1 MASVYNNVTSNSL
14 SSSVRGY
21 GGLASGLDRDSLIEG
36 MTAATRAKIAKQ
48 QKSKQTLLWKQ
59 DAYRSISSKLV
70 EFSKKYTSYT
80 NPATNLSSASFWAQS
95 NVTAVGT
102 NSKYVQVTGSSSN
115 ANSVSILG
123 VEQLAK
129 KASTISGGTVSDG
142 VLETGEINLDE
153 KKIVNT
159 LEGQYLTFQV
169 GNKTYSVSFKSGK
182 DKDGKPY
189 DYSNGSNTVDSIN
202 RALAEVSIGEDRT
215 LADVLVASGE
225 GDSADGSFKL
235 DLTSKDTA
243 GNEIR
248 LAGGSRGALGALGI
262 NSGDELVEL
271 GKEGATVIDDKG
283 MSAKLKDNQSIF
295 KELSFEDRI
304 DGKSMSFT
312 YNGVTK
318 SITLAYKSDLK
329 GMAEDI
335 QNKLDKEFGTGR
347 IHVETEDGKLKFY
360 TVKPGGDRDKFESLQ
375 KYLENY
381 QDTSSDLAIAYA
393 DAGVT
398 GADGALNVVNGES
411 NRLNLNVAIGES
423 GLLSAK
429 GLPVDDTPLNIVING
444 YKIEGL
450 TNKSTLNEIMN
461 KINASDAGVTMSYMR
476 NADKFSIVSKEEGA
490 SGSIEFDIAGTD
502 NEKLFG
508 EMAKPVTDPVS
519 NEVSAAKYIGQDAI
533 VYVKYA
539 DSSAPVKLTR
549 GSNTFDLDGLN
560 VTVSGTF
567 NTKGDDNSD
576 EAVTFNAKTDS
587 DKIAKAVSDMIKDY
601 NDIIKMVNEQV
612 STKPNRQYEPLT
624 DEQKAG
630 MTEKQIEQ
638 WEAKAKEGLLF
649 NDSDLRGLAD
659 SMRFI
664 FEGGSEKKALLES
677 YGISTSTNYEDNGAL
692 VFDEVKFRAALEK
705 SSDDLQKLFTQG
717 EDTLTGDKGG
727 LMTRLNGITQKYAAT
742 TGATKGILI
751 EKAGSIYAPT
761 SILSNSL
768 KKSMDGIDSII
779 ERLQSQ
785 LKTETDRYIKQFTSL
800 ETLIS
805 QMNSQ
810 SSWLQ
815 GAFGGQ

>member
-48 QKSKQTLLWKQ
+48 QKSKQTLQWKQ

-80 NPATNLSSASFWAQS
+80 NPATNLLSASFWAQN

-153 KKIVNT
+153 MKTVNT

-169 GNKTYSVSFKSGK
+169 GNKTYSVSFKSGT
-182 DKDGKPY
+182 DKNGKPY

-202 RALAEVSIGEDRT
+202 RALAEVSIGDDRT
-215 LADVLVASGE
+215 LADVLKASGE
-225 GDSADGSFKL
+225 GDSADGSFTL
-235 DLTSKDTA
+235 DFTA
-243 GNEIR
+243 DDPAKNEVR
-248 LAGGSRGALGALGI
+248 LAGGSKGALEALGI

-283 MSAKLKDNQSIF
+283 MSAKLKDNQTIF
-295 KELSFEDRI
+295 KNLSFESRI

-335 QNKLDKEFGTGR
+335 QKKLDKEFGTGR
-347 IHVETEDGKLKFY
+347 IHVEATTDNNGKLEFY
-360 TVKPGGDRDKFESLQ
+360 TVKPGGDRDNFESLQ
-375 KYLENY
+375 KYLESY

-398 GADGALNVVNGES
+398 GADGALKVANGES
-411 NRLNLNVAIGES
+411 NRLNLNVAIGKS
-423 GLLSAK
+423 GLISSNNV
-429 GLPVDDTPLNIVING
+429 PVDLNIVING
-444 YKIEGL
+444 HKIEGL
-450 TNKSTLNEIMN
+450 TNKSTLKEIMD

-490 SGSIEFDIAGTD
+490 SGEIKFDATFKDENGIDIPTD
-502 NEKLFG
+502 NAILFG
-508 EMAKPVTDPVS
+508 DMAAQGPV
-519 NEVSAAKYIGQDAI
+519 YGQDAI

-539 DSSAPVKLTR
+539 DSSDPVKLTR

-649 NDSDLRGLAD
+649 NDSDLRGLTD

-664 FEGGSEKKALLES
+664 FEGGSDKKALLES

-705 SSDDLQKLFTQG
+705 SGDDLQKLFTQG

>member
-80 NPATNLSSASFWAQS
+80 NPATNLSSPSFWAQS

-102 NSKYVQVTGSSSN
+102 NSKYVQVTGSSST

-129 KASTISGGTVSDG
+129 KASTVSSGAVSDG
-142 VLETGEINLDE
+142 VLETGKIDLDE
-153 KKIVNT
+153 MKTVNT

-169 GNKTYSVSFKSGK
+169 GNKTYSVSFKSGA
-182 DKDGKPY
+182 DKAGKPY
-189 DYSNGSNTVDSIN
+189 DYSDGDNTVESIN
-202 RALAEVSIGEDRT
+202 RALAEVSIGEGRT
-215 LADVLVASGE
+215 LADVLNASGE
-225 GDSADGSFKL
+225 VNPADGSFTLNFKS
-235 DLTSKDTA
+235 DDPA
-243 GNEIR
+243 GNEVR
-248 LAGGSRGALGALGI
+248 LAGGSKGALEALGI
-262 NSGDELVEL
+262 NSGEELVEL
-271 GKEGATVIDDKG
+271 GKQGKTVIDASG
-283 MSAKLKDNQSIF
+283 MSTDLKDNQTIF
-295 KELSFEDRI
+295 KDLSFEDRI
-304 DGKSMSFT
+304 NGKSMSFT

-318 SITLAYKSDLK
+318 SITLESK
-329 GMAEDI
+329 GNLNDMAKDI
-335 QNKLDKEFGTGR
+335 QEKLEKEFGTGR
-347 IHVETEDGKLKFY
+347 IHVEATAANNGKLEFY
-360 TVKPGGDRDKFESLQ
+360 TVKPGGDPDDPD
-375 KYLENY
+375 YLNNY
-381 QDTSSDLAIAYA
+381 LDSSSDLAIAYA

-398 GADGALNVVNGES
+398 RNDGALKVVNGES

-423 GLLSAK
+423 GLISSSAV
-429 GLPVDDTPLNIVING
+429 PVDDTPLNIVING
-444 YKIEGL
+444 HKIEGL

-476 NADKFSIVSKEEGA
+476 NADKFSIVSKGEGA
-490 SGSIEFDIAGTD
+490 SGTIEFNIEGTD
-502 NEKLFG
+502 NAKLFG
-508 EMAKPVTDPVS
+508 AMANQGPV
-519 NEVSAAKYIGQDAI
+519 YGQDAI
-533 VYVKYA
+533 VYVKYD

-567 NTKGDDNSD
+567 NTTGADNRD

-649 NDSDLRGLAD
+649 NDSDLRGLTD

-677 YGISTSTNYEDNGAL
+677 YGISTSSNYEDNGSL

-705 SSDDLQKLFTQG
+705 SGDDLQKLFTQG

-727 LMTRLNGITQKYAAT
+727 LMTRLTGITEKYAAT
-742 TGATKGILI
+742 TGATKGILV

-768 KKSMDGIDSII
+768 KKSMDSIDSTIV
-779 ERLQSQ
+779 RLQSQ

-815 GAFGGQ
+815 GAFGG